1 MINSIIVLKNF
12 ETNLDEN
19 LIECVLNEVTFK
31 RVIRKGKVVKKVKNI
46 RGPNYRIVRQGNK
59 VRFVRKTAQE
69 KRRRKLAMKKAW
81 RKGKSSRLNKAKR
94 TIRKSKIRM
103 KSFYRGKKK

>member
-1 MINSIIVLKNF
+1 MIDTINVLDNF
-12 ETNLDEN
+12 RKV
-19 LIECVLNEVTFK
+19 LIESIDEIILNEVTFK

-46 RGPNYRIVRQGNK
+46 RGPNYRIVRKGNQ

-69 KRRRKLAMKKAW
+69 KRKRKLAMKKAW

-94 TIRKSKIRM
+94 TIRRSKIRM
-103 KSFYRGKKK
+103 KSFYRKKK

>member
-1 MINSIIVLKNF
+1 MIDSITVLENF
-12 ETNLDEN
+12 KTTFAESINDY
-19 LIECVLNEVTFK
+19 ILNEVTFK
-31 RVIRKGKVVKKVKNI
+31 RVIRKGRVVKKVKNI

>member
-1 MINSIIVLKNF
+1 MIDSISVLENF
-12 ETNLDEN
+12 KATLDDA
-19 LIECVLNEVTFK
+19 LIECVINEVTFK

-81 RKGKSSRLNKAKR
+81 RKGKATRLNKAKR